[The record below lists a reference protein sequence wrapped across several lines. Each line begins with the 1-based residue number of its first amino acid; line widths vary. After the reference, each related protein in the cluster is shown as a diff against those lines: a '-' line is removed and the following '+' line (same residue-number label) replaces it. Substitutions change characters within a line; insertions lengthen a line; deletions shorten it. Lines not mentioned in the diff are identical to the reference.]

1 MKTRTIKLLGLF
13 ALVMFGLVR
22 SGAAQKVQAE
32 LSQIHAAVGQPVRLS
47 ISVTGA
53 RGAQVPQQLKIDGID
68 ARFIGKSEQ
77 MQWQMNGGGV
87 NSTATST
94 YSYLI
99 VPLRQGEFTIPS
111 IPVAVGG
118 KTVKT
123 SPLRLSVSGGQGV
136 PVLPAIPVPQSQAA
150 RPSVSPPSSARPT
163 PRSQTNQSDEKKI
176 AFGDLIIPKKA
187 VYVGEVVPIELRF
200 YFDAS
205 YPVRLPDR
213 PSFSGDGFTVM
224 RFSKPIEKQQEV
236 DGRVYNV
243 VIFQTAFSAAKSGT
257 LEIPPA
263 SMESQIQ
270 LPGRGPSGMDDFFG
284 GFFGNMMS
292 SGDIRQTTVP
302 TQSVKL
308 DVKPLPKDGRPED
321 FSGAIGQFSLE
332 ASAAPKQ
339 AAAGDPISLTVT
351 VSGRGNFDAMRPPAL
366 LEDDGWRTYPPGEKF
381 EASPSDPI
389 GFNGEKRFEYML
401 VAREDRSKTPLAQLS
416 FFDPSLEKYVT
427 IKSAAIEVAA
437 KGTADQAA
445 ATVAA
450 ATPVPEAQPSPA
462 VSAPT
467 PEESLLASNF
477 SPASFAPLIHDRGFL
492 TVNGALAIAWS
503 AALMLG
509 LGHAVAVSPF
519 AKKSAARRDSRR
531 LLHKMEDAQC
541 SAQQFFQIAEEFV
554 HSRLASNGSH
564 ADARDLLENSS
575 VSDETKSAVRT
586 VLNRHDE
593 WKYSASAPHL
603 KLDVGERTQVLDQ
616 LKNFD
621 HELRR

>member
-1 MKTRTIKLLGLF
+1 MKTRTKKLLGLF
-13 ALVMFGLVR
+13 GLVIFSLVR
-22 SGAAQKVQAE
+22 TGVAQKVQAE
-32 LSQIHAAVGQPVRLS
+32 LSQDHAAVGQPVRLS

-123 SPLRLSVSGGQGV
+123 SSLRLSVSGGQGV
-136 PVLPAIPVPQSQAA
+136 PVLPAIPIPQGQTA
-150 RPSVSPPSSARPT
+150 RQSVSPPPSARPT
-163 PRSQTNQSDEKKI
+163 PRSRSSQSDEKKI
-176 AFGDLIIPKKA
+176 AFGDLIIPKKT

-236 DGRVYNV
+236 DGRIYNV

-257 LEIPPA
+257 LEVPPA

-302 TQSVKL
+302 TQSAKL

-339 AAAGDPISLTVT
+339 APAGDPISLTVT
-351 VSGRGNFDAMRPPAL
+351 VSGRGNFDAMRPPVL

-445 ATVAA
+445 VAA
-450 ATPVPEAQPSPA
+450 ATPAPEAQPAPA
-462 VSAPT
+462 VSAP
-467 PEESLLASNF
+467 PQKESMLASNF
-477 SPASFAPLIHDRGFL
+477 SPASFTSLVHDRRFL
-492 TVNGALAIAWS
+492 MVNGALAVAWS

-509 LGHAVAVSPF
+509 LGRAVAASPF
-519 AKKSAARRDSRR
+519 AKRSAARRDNRK
-531 LLHKMEDAQC
+531 LLHKMEDTQC

-554 HSRLASNGSH
+554 HSRLASNGAHS
-564 ADARDLLENSS
+564 DARDLLENSG
-575 VSDETKSAVRT
+575 VSDETKAAVRT

-603 KLDVGERTQVLDQ
+603 NLDAGERRQILDQ
-616 LKNFD
+616 LKSFD